1 MKYRSMLSTAAFAVV
16 IMMCP
21 VAGKAQEQ
29 TVKFATEGS
38 YAPWNFT
45 EGGTLK
51 GFDIELTNDL
61 CARAKL
67 KCEISPQNWDGIIP
81 ALNAGKYDA
90 ITAAMGITAKR
101 REAIEFTIPYAR
113 ARNGFF
119 ASKRSDLAK
128 LPGTGQSFDLDNN
141 SEAAKAEIE
150 QMRPL
155 LKGKVIGVQTSS
167 TNAAFLETY
176 FKGDV
181 EVREYKT
188 TEDAELDLLSDRV
201 DAIVQS
207 NISLATTK
215 KNAKFDDYEILGPTF
230 FGGPFGTGVG
240 IGLRKDDTKL
250 KAALDKVIQDAI
262 ADGTVKRLA
271 EKWFAVDV
279 TPLSQK

>member
-1 MKYRSMLSTAAFAVV
+1 MKYRTMLSTAAFAVALT
-16 IMMCP
+16 MSP

-29 TVKFATEGS
+29 TVKIATEGS

-51 GFDIELTNDL
+51 GFDIDLANDL

-67 KCEISPQNWDGIIP
+67 SCEIIPQAWDGIIP
-81 ALNAGKYDA
+81 GLNAGKYDA
-90 ITAAMGITAKR
+90 IVAAMGITAKR
-101 REAIEFTIPYAR
+101 REAIEFSIPYAR

-119 ASKRSDLAK
+119 ASKDSDLAR
-128 LPGTGQSFDLDNN
+128 LPGTGQSFDLANN
-141 SEAAKAEIE
+141 PDAAKAEID

-155 LKGKVIGVQTSS
+155 LKGKVIGVQGSS
-167 TNAAFLETY
+167 TNAAFLEQY

-215 KNAKFDDYEILGPTF
+215 KNPKFDSYEILGPTF

-250 KAALDKVIQDAI
+250 KATFDKVVQEAI
-262 ADGTVKRLA
+262 SDGTVERLA
-271 EKWFAVDV
+271 KKWFAVDV
-279 TPLSQK
+279 TPIAQK